1 MGIQLLEKKTRKAM
15 RKGTLTQQIKETGVD
30 FAPKLI
36 KKTGKHKNIHK

>member
-1 MGIQLLEKKTRKAM
+1 M